1 MINTKTLVA
10 AIFTDA
16 IIGDIESFPHP
27 VRIIGATVNA
37 GEKLTRKLGKS
48 PKREFI
54 GGAFLTVT
62 VVAGTYFASSKII
75 KISHKIN
82 IYFGEALEIT
92 LANTTLAARNLC
104 DEAIAVTTFL
114 ESNEIEKARVQLA
127 RIVGRDTENLDD
139 TDIARAT
146 IETLAESLC
155 DGIIAPLFFLTIGG
169 VPLALAYKAV
179 NTLDSMIGHKESPYF
194 YFGKFA
200 ARLDDLANYVP
211 ARISAILIIAAAK
224 ILNHN
229 AGDAVKIWRRDAA
242 LHKSPNAGQPEA
254 AISGALQTRL
264 GGVNF
269 YDGVK
274 QNSPYF
280 GAEFESASAAT
291 AKSATRLIIAATV
304 LGYALAVTTTLL
316 SRKNGKN
323 A

>member
-1 MINTKTLVA
+1 MIKTKTLVA

-16 IIGDIESFPHP
+16 IIGDIEHFPHP
-27 VRIIGATVNA
+27 VRIIGAGVNA
-37 GEKLTRKLGKS
+37 GEIITRKLGKT

-54 GGAFLTVT
+54 GGALLTVV
-62 VVAGTYFASSKII
+62 VVAGTYIAASKII
-75 KISHKIN
+75 EKSRKVN
-82 IYFGEALEIT
+82 PFFGETIEII
-92 LANTTLAARNLC
+92 LANSTLAARNLC

-114 ESNEIEKARVQLA
+114 ESSEIEKARKQLA
-127 RIVGRDTENLDD
+127 RIVGRDTENLDE

-155 DGIIAPLFFLTIGG
+155 DGIIAPLFYLTIGG

-211 ARISAILIIAAAK
+211 ARISAVLIIAAAK
-224 ILNHN
+224 VLNYN

-264 GGVNF
+264 GGANF
-269 YDGVK
+269 YDGVAHD
-274 QNSPYF
+274 SPFF
-280 GAEFESASAAT
+280 GAEFEPASTAT
-291 AKSATRLIIAATV
+291 AKSAVSLIIAATV
-304 LGYALAVTTTLL
+304 LGFALAGTITFIC
-316 SRKNGKN
+316 RKK
-323 A
+323 